1 MVIEDSED
9 FELITADADANAVE
23 ANLLVESTLSDTPGY
38 YVLFDKSVGTI
49 LSISRTPAVVTVT
62 SNNHELYLA
71 SHKDLDN
78 IFSNKLNV
86 DKLKIKYDLSKKS
99 YILVASADFSS
110 LFMHEFILVDI
121 QPATNYIMDVRF
133 NLVNKNVYFK
143 LNYKI
148 LSYYL
153 STQTPEYVLELTNN
167 DIVFYLFDKLN
178 PTMLYEKYEI
188 NLQSLIDNEYIVFKA
203 DWLDLMRTHKFSLL
217 TSNVGINV
225 NLSIDDQYVRDH
237 LDYEVLDSN
246 SYPETPMLKLNVAYH
261 YVEIESL
268 IISPENYKI
277 PDEFNLYI
285 YREGEALS
293 ILRKYIINRQALANQ
308 SKFILDDFGI
318 SGRISAVCDLRHIN
332 VETVYI

>member
-1 MVIEDSED
+1 MVTENSDD
-9 FELITADADANAVE
+9 FELITADADDNAVE
-23 ANLLVESTLSDTPGY
+23 ANLLIESTPSDSPGY
-38 YVLFDKSVGTI
+38 YVLFDKSAGTI
-49 LSISRTPAVVTVT
+49 LSISRTSATSAT
-62 SNNHELYLA
+62 SNNHELYLPG
-71 SHKDLDN
+71 HKELDK

-99 YILVASADFSS
+99 YILVASANFSS

-121 QPATNYIMDVRF
+121 EPTDNYIMDVRF

-153 STQTPEYVLELTNN
+153 STQTPEYVLELTNK

-203 DWLDLMRTHKFSLL
+203 EWLDLMRTHKFSLL

-237 LDYEVLDSN
+237 LDYEVLDTD
-246 SYPETPMLKLNVAYH
+246 SYPETPMLKLHVAYH
-261 YVEIESL
+261 YVEVESL
-268 IISPENYKI
+268 INNPENYKI
-277 PDEFNLYI
+277 PNEFNLYI
-285 YREGEALS
+285 YREGDPAS
-293 ILRKYIINRQALANQ
+293 ILRKYIINRQDLANQ
-308 SKFILDDFGI
+308 NKFILDDLGI

>member
-1 MVIEDSED
+1 MVTENSDD
-9 FELITADADANAVE
+9 FELITADADDNAVE
-23 ANLLVESTLSDTPGY
+23 ANLLVESTASNPPGY
-38 YVLFDKSVGTI
+38 YVLFDKSTGTI
-49 LSISRTPAVVTVT
+49 LSISRTPVDASTAV
-62 SNNHELYLA
+62 NNHELYLPG
-71 SHKDLDN
+71 HKDLDS

-121 QPATNYIMDVRF
+121 QPADNYILDVRF

-153 STQTPEYVLELTNN
+153 STQTPEHVLELTNN

-188 NLQSLIDNEYIVFKA
+188 NLQSLIDNEYTVFKA
-203 DWLDLMRTHKFSLL
+203 PWLDLMRTHEFSLL

-237 LDYEVLDSN
+237 LDYEIPDMD

-268 IISPENYKI
+268 INSPENYKI
-277 PDEFNLYI
+277 PDEFNLYM
-285 YREGEALS
+285 R
-293 ILRKYIINRQALANQ
+293 
-308 SKFILDDFGI
+308 
-318 SGRISAVCDLRHIN
+318 
-332 VETVYI
+332 

>member
-1 MVIEDSED
+1 MP
-9 FELITADADANAVE
+9 TAV
-23 ANLLVESTLSDTPGY
+23 SDM
-38 YVLFDKSVGTI
+38 
-49 LSISRTPAVVTVT
+49 
-62 SNNHELYLA
+62 SNTHELYLPG
-71 SHKDLDN
+71 HKELDK
-78 IFSNKLNV
+78 IFSNNLNV
-86 DKLKIKYDLSKKS
+86 DKLKIKYDLTKKS

-121 QPATNYIMDVRF
+121 QPTDNYIIDVRF
-133 NLVNKNVYFK
+133 NLVTKNVYFK

-188 NLQSLIDNEYIVFKA
+188 NLQTLIDDEYAVFKA
-203 DWLDLMRTHKFSLL
+203 PWLDLMRTHNFSLL

-225 NLSIDDQYVRDH
+225 NLSIDEQYVKDH
-237 LDYEVLDSN
+237 LDYEIIDTET
-246 SYPETPMLKLNVAYH
+246 YPTTPMLKLNVAYH

-277 PDEFNLYI
+277 PEEFNLYI
-285 YREGEALS
+285 YREGEPLN

-308 SKFILDDFGI
+308 NKFILDDLGI
-318 SGRISAVCDLRHIN
+318 SGKISAVCDLRHIN